1 MFKEKYIQFWNTLND
16 CEKLF
21 MLALNEMQDAF
32 INAYDRRVRVP
43 HNDLKMKLG
52 YDDSTY
58 NTIIYNI
65 RRKYCMAFDK
75 KFEDIETNKD

>member
-1 MFKEKYIQFWNTLND
+1 MLTVND
-16 CEKLF
+16 
-21 MLALNEMQDAF
+21 MQDAF
-32 INAYDRRVRVP
+32 INAYDRRVRIP

-65 RRKYCMAFDK
+65 KRKYCNSFNK
-75 KFEDIETNKD
+75 KFEESNDLKNKDKNEFLF